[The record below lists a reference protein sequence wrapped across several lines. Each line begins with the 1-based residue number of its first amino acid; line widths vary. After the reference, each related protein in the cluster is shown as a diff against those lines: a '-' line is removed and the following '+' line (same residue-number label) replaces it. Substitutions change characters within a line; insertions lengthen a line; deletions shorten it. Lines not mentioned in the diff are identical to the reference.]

1 MVSLHVP
8 LTELTHFMVNDEFLQ
23 QMKPLAHLVNNSRGP
38 IVNQQALK
46 KALQQ
51 KTIGGAALDVYESEP
66 PDDLEFLSLPNL
78 MVTPHIGGNANE
90 AVLAMGRSAI
100 HHLKEFFLDSKT

>member
-1 MVSLHVP
+1 
-8 LTELTHFMVNDEFLQ
+8 
-23 QMKPLAHLVNNSRGP
+23 MKN
-38 IVNQQALK
+38 
-46 KALQQ
+46 ALQE
-51 KTIGGAALDVYESEP
+51 KIITGAALDVFESEP

-100 HHLKEFFLDSKT
+100 KHLKEYFLDQNK